1 MSNLLQRLV
10 KIVTRRP
17 VIGGGRPGRA
27 RALAARGLGPA
38 DIARQTGLS
47 RDAVVML
54 LIAES
59 VDRGRRNLPRSA

>member
-1 MSNLLQRLV
+1 MSSLLQRLV
-10 KIVTRRP
+10 GIVAQRP
-17 VIGGGRPGRA
+17 VIRGGRPGRA

-54 LIAES
+54 LLAES
-59 VDRGRRNLPRSA
+59 VHQDRRNLPRSA